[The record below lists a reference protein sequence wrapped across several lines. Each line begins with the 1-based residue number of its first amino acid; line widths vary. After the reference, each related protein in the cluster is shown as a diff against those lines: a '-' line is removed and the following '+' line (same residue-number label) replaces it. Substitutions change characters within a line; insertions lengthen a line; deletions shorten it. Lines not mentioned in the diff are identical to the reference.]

1 MDNSTQ
7 GTTDYKIATLV
18 LYATIPP
25 IPWNTSDY
33 VNDYAAPMPPQDPI
47 SSQFVKVL
55 RGIFL
60 VLCLIENSLALYILC
75 KNVRIGRNKTFF
87 LYMLISI
94 ACADILKAAF
104 IYLMTYAAFSPQ
116 AEDVWSFGNALC
128 KMYLTFSEIASRV
141 ISLILVALAWDATRN
156 SSSTGRKEHTKKF
169 SAIMMFFLWV
179 MATSFSSIYFVF
191 SGVFH
196 NACGVSPEGIIIMTI
211 QLDFAF
217 DVTVDLILTILCVV
231 VFFRVRRR
239 KKEMNA
245 QARSTKFAY
254 KSNKKSQRRDD
265 DGIELDHS
273 GEWCDEKP
281 DEGEVTLICEGQK
294 QSSSE
299 HPPETGRIVDV
310 GDGQSNTS
318 QSTWEQEFKE
328 TRTEAKIVV
337 AVSLP
342 LIALSLLSLL
352 LLPYLMNYLS
362 YSQNVY
368 ISFCAQM
375 ADAMYGIIKPAI
387 YACIDREFRKRYT
400 QLSPL
405 ACCCLRK
412 ICRGSSQQGVAAEKS
427 RATQEGSV

>member
-1 MDNSTQ
+1 
-7 GTTDYKIATLV
+7 
-18 LYATIPP
+18 
-25 IPWNTSDY
+25 
-33 VNDYAAPMPPQDPI
+33 
-47 SSQFVKVL
+47 
-55 RGIFL
+55 
-60 VLCLIENSLALYILC
+60 
-75 KNVRIGRNKTFF
+75 
-87 LYMLISI
+87 MLISI

-116 AEDVWSFGNALC
+116 AEDVWSVGNALC
-128 KMYLTFSEIASRV
+128 KMYLTFSEITSRV
-141 ISLILVALAWDATRN
+141 IALILVALAWDATRN

-196 NACGVSPEGIIIMTI
+196 NACGVSPEGIIIIMII

-254 KSNKKSQRRDD
+254 KSNKKPQRRDD

-294 QSSSE
+294 QSPSK
-299 HPPETGRIVDV
+299 HPLETGRSVDV

-318 QSTWEQEFKE
+318 QSAWEQEFKE

-342 LIALSLLSLL
+342 FIALS

-412 ICRGSSQQGVAAEKS
+412 ICRGSSQQGVAAENS

>member
-1 MDNSTQ
+1 M
-7 GTTDYKIATLV
+7 I
-18 LYATIPP
+18 
-25 IPWNTSDY
+25 
-33 VNDYAAPMPPQDPI
+33 
-47 SSQFVKVL
+47 
-55 RGIFL
+55 
-60 VLCLIENSLALYILC
+60 
-75 KNVRIGRNKTFF
+75 
-87 LYMLISI
+87 
-94 ACADILKAAF
+94 
-104 IYLMTYAAFSPQ
+104 
-116 AEDVWSFGNALC
+116 
-128 KMYLTFSEIASRV
+128 
-141 ISLILVALAWDATRN
+141 
-156 SSSTGRKEHTKKF
+156 
-169 SAIMMFFLWV
+169 
-179 MATSFSSIYFVF
+179 
-191 SGVFH
+191 
-196 NACGVSPEGIIIMTI
+196 I

-254 KSNKKSQRRDD
+254 KSNKKPQRRDD

-294 QSSSE
+294 QSPSK
-299 HPPETGRIVDV
+299 HPLETGRSVDV

-318 QSTWEQEFKE
+318 QSAWEQEFKE

-342 LIALSLLSLL
+342 FIALS

-362 YSQNVY
+362 HSQNVY

-412 ICRGSSQQGVAAEKS
+412 ICRGSSQQGVAAENS